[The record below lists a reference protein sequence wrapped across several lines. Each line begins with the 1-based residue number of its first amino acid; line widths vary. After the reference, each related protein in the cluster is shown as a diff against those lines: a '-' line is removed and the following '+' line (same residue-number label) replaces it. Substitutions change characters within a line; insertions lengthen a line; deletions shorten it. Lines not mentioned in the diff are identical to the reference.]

1 MSDKRAPI
9 LAHLRFLRES
19 RPRHFWGT
27 AAVGAASLFGMVTAF
42 AVAPST
48 AELQAT
54 QQFVTEPLQ
63 LPRLEPLA
71 HVDSLFIREERVER
85 GDSVASLF
93 GRLGVDDPEAL
104 DYLRR
109 DAKAKDVF
117 RQLKPGR
124 AVTAKMTR
132 DGRLSSLMVP
142 LNEKD
147 RALIVERIDGKLAAA
162 EQTLQIETRITMKSG
177 EIAGSLF
184 SATDDAGLPDN
195 VAVQLGEIFGGEI
208 DFHRDLRRGDRFT
221 VLFEMMYHLGRPLR
235 AGRIL
240 SAEFVSQ
247 NRAHRAVYFAD
258 SDDVHGSYYTPEGR
272 NLKNAFLRSPL
283 EFSRITSGFAMRVHP
298 ITQDWRAHK
307 GVDYSA
313 PVGTKVRA
321 TADGVVDF
329 VGLQNGYGNIV
340 VLRHQGKYSTHYG
353 HLNAFAAGLKKGAR
367 VSQGDLIGY
376 VGMTG
381 RATGPHLH
389 YEFRVD
395 NVHQNPLS
403 AAMTIAVALNPGQL
417 ARFRQNTQPLLARM
431 SLSSPVTL
439 AQLD

>member
-221 VLFEMMYHLGRPLR
+221 VLFEMAYHLGQPLR
-235 AGRIL
+235 AVRIL
-240 SAEFVSQ
+240 AAEFTTQGKS
-247 NRAHRAVYFAD
+247 HRAVHFATGD
-258 SDDVHGSYYTPEGR
+258 GHGSYYTPEGR
-272 NLKNAFLRSPL
+272 NLKKAFLRSPL

-329 VGLQNGYGNIV
+329 IGRQNGYGNII
-340 VLRHQGKYSTHYG
+340 VLRHQGRYSTHYG

-367 VSQGDLIGY
+367 VGQGDLIGY

-381 RATGPHLH
+381 WTTGPHLH

-395 NVHQNPLS
+395 NIHQNPLS
-403 AAMTIAVALNPGQL
+403 AAMPIAVELNPQQL
-417 ARFRQNTQPLLARM
+417 ARFRQDTQPLLARM
-431 SLSSPVTL
+431 TLTAPLSV

>member
-9 LAHLRFLRES
+9 LAHLRLLRES

-42 AVAPST
+42 AVAPSS

-54 QQFVTEPLQ
+54 QQFVAEPLQ

-71 HVDSLFIREERVER
+71 HIDSLFIREERVER

-109 DAKAKDVF
+109 DGKAKDVF

-142 LNEKD
+142 LNEKN

-184 SATDDAGLPDN
+184 SATDDADLPDN

-240 SAEFVSQ
+240 SAEFISQ
-247 NRAHRAVYFAD
+247 NRTHRAVYFAD
-258 SDDVHGSYYTPEGR
+258 GDDGHGSYYTPEGR
-272 NLKNAFLRSPL
+272 NLKKAFLRSPL

-298 ITQDWRAHK
+298 VTQDWRAHK

-329 VGLQNGYGNIV
+329 IGRQNGYGNII

-353 HLNAFAAGLKKGAR
+353 HLNAFATGLKKGAR

-381 RATGPHLH
+381 WATGPHLH

-403 AAMTIAVALNPGQL
+403 AAMPIAVALNPEQL
-417 ARFRQNTQPLLARM
+417 ARFRQHTQPLLARM
-431 SLSSPVTL
+431 SLSGPVTL

>member
-1 MSDKRAPI
+1 
-9 LAHLRFLRES
+9 
-19 RPRHFWGT
+19 
-27 AAVGAASLFGMVTAF
+27 
-42 AVAPST
+42 
-48 AELQAT
+48 
-54 QQFVTEPLQ
+54 
-63 LPRLEPLA
+63 
-71 HVDSLFIREERVER
+71 
-85 GDSVASLF
+85 
-93 GRLGVDDPEAL
+93 
-104 DYLRR
+104 
-109 DAKAKDVF
+109 
-117 RQLKPGR
+117 
-124 AVTAKMTR
+124 
-132 DGRLSSLMVP
+132 
-142 LNEKD
+142 
-147 RALIVERIDGKLAAA
+147 
-162 EQTLQIETRITMKSG
+162 
-177 EIAGSLF
+177 
-184 SATDDAGLPDN
+184 
-195 VAVQLGEIFGGEI
+195 
-208 DFHRDLRRGDRFT
+208 
-221 VLFEMMYHLGRPLR
+221 MMYHLGQPLR

-247 NRAHRAVYFAD
+247 NRSHRAVYFAD
-258 SDDVHGSYYTPEGR
+258 GNDGHGSYYTPEGK
-272 NLKNAFLRSPL
+272 NLKKAFLRSPL

-329 VGLQNGYGNIV
+329 VGRQNGYGNIV

-381 RATGPHLH
+381 WATGPHLH

-403 AAMTIAVALNPGQL
+403 AAMTVAVALNPEQL
-417 ARFRQNTQPLLARM
+417 ARFRQRTQPLLARM
-431 SLSSPVTL
+431 SLNGPVTL